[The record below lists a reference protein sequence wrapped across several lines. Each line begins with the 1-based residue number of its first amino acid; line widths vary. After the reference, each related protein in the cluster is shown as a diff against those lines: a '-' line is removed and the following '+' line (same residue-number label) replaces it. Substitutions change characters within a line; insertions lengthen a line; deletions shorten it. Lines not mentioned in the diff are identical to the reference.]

1 MLINFSLILPCFN
14 EEKNIPFLYNEFLES
29 YCKDYKS
36 ELIFVNNGST
46 DNTGIQINKIF
57 NLNNEKKN
65 NIFIRKL
72 DLKKNIGYG
81 GGIIAGL
88 NIAKGEYIGWT
99 HADLQS
105 PLEDYIKLY
114 ELIKNK
120 KNIFGKGKRINNRGF
135 DGIISRFHEKLASVI
150 LGFDMREINAQPK
163 ILSRDVTQYLTNMP
177 KKWTTLDTY
186 TYYTCL
192 KKNVEIFEME
202 VIFKNRIY
210 GESKWKN
217 NIKNFISHII
227 FNLLYLIKLK
237 FYN

>member
-1 MLINFSLILPCFN
+1 M
-14 EEKNIPFLYNEFLES
+14 
-29 YCKDYKS
+29 
-36 ELIFVNNGST
+36 
-46 DNTGIQINKIF
+46 
-57 NLNNEKKN
+57 
-65 NIFIRKL
+65 
-72 DLKKNIGYG
+72 
-81 GGIIAGL
+81 

-105 PLEDYIKLY
+105 PVEDFIKLY

-150 LGFDMREINAQPK
+150 LGFDMKEINAQPK
-163 ILSRDVTQYLTNMP
+163 IFSRDVTEYLTNMP

-192 KKNVEIFEME
+192 KKNVEIFDME

-217 NIKNFISHII
+217 DIKNFISHII

>member
-1 MLINFSLILPCFN
+1 MLINFSLVLPCFN
-14 EEKNIPFLYNEFLES
+14 EEKNIPFLYNEFLEI

-46 DNTGIQINKIF
+46 DNTSFQIDEVL
-57 NLNNEKKN
+57 NLNKEKKN

-72 DLKKNIGYG
+72 DLKKNLGYG

-88 NIAKGEYIGWT
+88 NIAKGNYIGWA
-99 HADLQS
+99 HAAVHS
-105 PLEDYIKLY
+105 PLGDFIKLY

-135 DGIISRFHEKLASVI
+135 DAIISRFHEKLASVI
-150 LGFDMREINAQPK
+150 LGFDMKEINAQPK
-163 ILSRDVTQYLTNMP
+163 IFSRDVTQYLTNMP

-186 TYYTCL
+186 TYYTFL
-192 KKNVEIFEME
+192 KKNVEILEIE

-210 GESKWKN
+210 GVSNWKN
-217 NIKNFISHII
+217 NIKNFISHIF

-237 FYN
+237 FYD

>member
-1 MLINFSLILPCFN
+1 MLINFSLVLPCFN
-14 EEKNIPFLYNEFLES
+14 EEKNIHFLYKEFQKI
-29 YCKDYKS
+29 YCSDFKS
-36 ELIFVNNGST
+36 ELIFVNNGSV
-46 DNTGIQINKIF
+46 DNTSLEIEKVL
-57 NLNNEKKN
+57 NLNKKKQN
-65 NIFIRKL
+65 NIIIKKL
-72 DLKKNIGYG
+72 DLKINMGYG

-105 PLEDYIKLY
+105 PLDDFIKLY

-150 LGFDMREINAQPK
+150 LGFDMKEINAQPK
-163 ILSRDVTQYLTNMP
+163 IFSRDVTQYFTNMP

-186 TYYTCL
+186 TYFTCL
-192 KKNVEIFEME
+192 KKNVEIIELE
-202 VIFKNRIY
+202 VIFKKRIY

-217 NIKNFISHII
+217 NIKNFVSHLI
-227 FNLLYLIKLK
+227 FNLIYLIKLK

>member
-29 YCKDYKS
+29 YCEDYKS

-46 DNTGIQINKIF
+46 DNTSIQIDKIF

-105 PLEDYIKLY
+105 PLQDYIKLY

-150 LGFDMREINAQPK
+150 LSFDMREINAQPK
-163 ILSRDVTQYLTNMP
+163 IFSRDVTQYLTNMP